1 MSFRLIF
8 EVAAPKEPDLKKI
21 QTQIE
26 IFGPVVDA
34 ILVPD
39 NHLGQAAMSSVA
51 MALEIRNQGF
61 KPIVALNARDR
72 NRLRLRSDLIT
83 LRAYEIEE
91 VLFVYGDPVP
101 EGRSNLTV
109 KEMLRDEAGAG
120 LRRGVAATIGRPL
133 GWRAQA
139 DFLFTQ
145 LAFGR
150 GKPGYW
156 REAQG
161 FSHPLYC
168 GVIALPN
175 RELARKFL
183 RNIPGLEAPA
193 GYLAAF
199 EEDGEA
205 GFRAALAELDDLHTA
220 GVDGAHLVVPAGW
233 RRFAQ
238 MLEEWAAS
246 RGLRG

>member
-1 MSFRLIF
+1 MSFRLIY
-8 EVAAPKEPDLKKI
+8 EIAVPREPDLQKI

-51 MALEIRNQGF
+51 VAVEVRRQGF
-61 KPIVALNARDR
+61 DPIVALNARDR
-72 NRLRLRSDLIT
+72 NLLRLRSDLIT
-83 LRAYEIEE
+83 LQTYGINE
-91 VLFVYGDPVP
+91 VLFVRGDPVP
-101 EGRSNLTV
+101 DTRSDLKLGR
-109 KEMLRDEAGAG
+109 MLDESALRGF
-120 LRRGVAATIGRPL
+120 RRGVTSVVGKPIT
-133 GWRAQA
+133 WRSRA

-145 LAFGR
+145 LAFGH

-175 RELARKFL
+175 QELARKFL
-183 RNIPGLEAPA
+183 SNIPGLKAPS
-193 GYLAAF
+193 GYLEAF
-199 EEDGEA
+199 DRDGEA
-205 GFRAALAELDDLHTA
+205 GFQAAISELDDLHRA
-220 GVDGAHLVVPAGW
+220 GVDGAHLVVPARW
-233 RRFAQ
+233 RRFAE
-238 MLEEWAAS
+238 LLGAWSGSRAAD
-246 RGLRG
+246 